1 MKRTLQVDLNTARS
15 WYNGDN
21 TALKELA
28 LRLFTEEELIFSY
41 KLLIENVP
49 TTFLR
54 VDTEYRNKL
63 EAQYK
68 LRLLAKYFN
77 SKHPATGK
85 RRYFI
90 TGKENEKITIG
101 MHESVRYPGI
111 VYFNQ
116 ERGIRAALQE
126 FSEKEIQDLLDV

>member
-28 LRLFTEEELIFSY
+28 LRLFTEEELTFSY
-41 KLLIENVP
+41 ERLIENI
-49 TTFLR
+49 TTTTLR
-54 VDTEYRNKL
+54 VGAEYKNKF
-63 EAQYK
+63 EAYYK

-77 SKHPATGK
+77 SKYASVNRK
-85 RRYFI
+85 QYFI
-90 TGKENEKITIG
+90 MGRDNGKITTG
-101 MHESVRYPGI
+101 MHESVRYPGV

-116 ERGIRAALQE
+116 ERGIHEALQE
-126 FSEKEIQDLLDV
+126 FSEEEIQNLLS